1 MSTDSA
7 SDSKT
12 LLYLKPILSSA
23 NDDFPEI
30 WSHLLEL
37 KEDFWGSRIETESVH
52 PDRSVVLVFDEVT
65 AALTIASNVREFVS
79 KALSYDKEPAIYPLQ
94 IVIDSGPYLKADEIV
109 VEDLGVNWE
118 EIDPGEIYVSASA
131 HTLMESNEIASH
143 DLQSGSDSL
152 KSLYKLIPQNNM
164 ATGAPPLF
172 SSHNGLTQ
180 GKNPPCYYCGDKK
193 HLATNCPS
201 KHLPLTTHALNMLG
215 YLSFDRI
222 DRLFSDY
229 VAGGKQS
236 IDPDKE
242 SQTDTD
248 TSHNLACCGFY
259 DLRRV
264 FQLRF
269 FRNIWNS
276 ADHSWNKIRKT
287 SVKKKEKG
295 GFMWM
300 GTDCLRVSNLAQAET
315 LLETSLEQHPD
326 DYRPHCALGFLNV
339 EKNDFLTA
347 RYHFIKALDCAETKP
362 QKIFILLLISR
373 LYDLEDY
380 PSEAA
385 ENIRDIL
392 IIDPYCVEAIYYDV
406 IFKLRK
412 GKESE
417 ALSQLLKLIDQDR
430 EYYINALIDPDLAQF
445 SEIVHPELKGLF
457 DGAKDE
463 ALGIFH
469 EAEKEYDK
477 LEKIL
482 DEKEI
487 EEAGSLWSDIK
498 ELSKNDGYFA
508 YLDIIYYGK
517 SFISMS
523 RNSIEKRRKEILEV
537 LYGLTRRLEKYL
549 VFAGKYRYRSLISAP
564 DQQLTRVQTKIAQT
578 RDMARSDVPE
588 EFRRSPDRLGELAA
602 ELDEIQSKLKR
613 LETVQLVILFLTRFF
628 KKSLAFQ
635 AVVVFLAIIVLP
647 VAVYYANFVLPK
659 YKISTVQNI
668 WSYQLGILIAGGICA
683 GLLALIRTIKSLHKE
698 QGQLL

>member
-1 MSTDSA
+1 MGTDLA
-7 SDSKT
+7 SNSKT
-12 LLYLKPILSSA
+12 LLYLRPIWRSA
-23 NDDFPEI
+23 NDDFSET
-30 WSHLLEL
+30 WNHLLEL
-37 KEDFWGSRIETESVH
+37 KEDFWGGRIETESVH

-65 AALTIASNVREFVS
+65 AALTIANNIREFVS
-79 KALSYDKEPAIYPLQ
+79 KTLSHDKEPGISPVQ
-94 IVIDSGPYLKADEIV
+94 MVIDSGPYLKADEIV

-131 HTLMESNEIASH
+131 HTLMESNEIPSH
-143 DLQSGSDSL
+143 GLQSGSDSL
-152 KSLYKLIPQNNM
+152 NSLYKLIPQNNM
-164 ATGAPPLF
+164 GTGAPPLF

-180 GKNPPCYYCGDKK
+180 GKNHPCYYCGDKK

-222 DRLFSDY
+222 NRLFSEY

-248 TSHNLACCGFY
+248 SSHNLAFCGFY
-259 DLRRV
+259 DLKRV

-276 ADHSWNKIRKT
+276 ADHSWDEIRKT
-287 SVKKKEKG
+287 TVKKKEKG
-295 GFMWM
+295 GFMWV

-315 LLETSLEQHPD
+315 FLETSLEEHPD

-339 EKNDFLTA
+339 EKSDFLTA
-347 RYHFIKALDCAETKP
+347 RYHFVKALDCAETKP
-362 QKIFILLLISR
+362 QKIFILLLIAR

-392 IIDPYCVEAIYYDV
+392 IIDPHCVEAIYYDV
-406 IFKLRK
+406 IFKLRA

-417 ALSQLLKLIDQDR
+417 ALSQLVKLINQDR
-430 EYYINALIDPDLAQF
+430 EYYINALIDPDLAPF
-445 SEIVHPELKGLF
+445 SAVVHPELKDIF

-469 EAEKEYDK
+469 KAEKEYDK
-477 LEKIL
+477 LERIL

-487 EEAGSLWSDIK
+487 VEAASLWSDIK
-498 ELSKNDGYFA
+498 ELSEKDGYFA
-508 YLDIIYYGK
+508 YLDIVHYGK
-517 SFISMS
+517 FLISMS
-523 RNSIEKRRKEILEV
+523 RRSIEEKRNEIFEALH
-537 LYGLTRRLEKYL
+537 GLTRRVEKYL
-549 VFAGKYRYRSLISAP
+549 VFASNYRYRSLISGPYQKLA
-564 DQQLTRVQTKIAQT
+564 RVQTKIAHT

-588 EFRRSPDRLGELAA
+588 EFRRSPDRLGELGD
-602 ELDEIQSKLKR
+602 ELDQIQSKLKR
-613 LETVQLVILFLTRFF
+613 LEAVQLVILFLTRFV
-628 KKSLAFQ
+628 KKSLVFQ
-635 AVVVFLAIIVLP
+635 AAIVFLAIIVFP

-659 YKISTVQNI
+659 YKISPVQNI

>member
-1 MSTDSA
+1 
-7 SDSKT
+7 
-12 LLYLKPILSSA
+12 
-23 NDDFPEI
+23 
-30 WSHLLEL
+30 
-37 KEDFWGSRIETESVH
+37 
-52 PDRSVVLVFDEVT
+52 
-65 AALTIASNVREFVS
+65 
-79 KALSYDKEPAIYPLQ
+79 
-94 IVIDSGPYLKADEIV
+94 
-109 VEDLGVNWE
+109 
-118 EIDPGEIYVSASA
+118 
-131 HTLMESNEIASH
+131 
-143 DLQSGSDSL
+143 
-152 KSLYKLIPQNNM
+152 
-164 ATGAPPLF
+164 
-172 SSHNGLTQ
+172 
-180 GKNPPCYYCGDKK
+180 
-193 HLATNCPS
+193 
-201 KHLPLTTHALNMLG
+201 
-215 YLSFDRI
+215 
-222 DRLFSDY
+222 
-229 VAGGKQS
+229 
-236 IDPDKE
+236 
-242 SQTDTD
+242 
-248 TSHNLACCGFY
+248 
-259 DLRRV
+259 
-264 FQLRF
+264 
-269 FRNIWNS
+269 
-276 ADHSWNKIRKT
+276 
-287 SVKKKEKG
+287 
-295 GFMWM
+295 MWM

-373 LYDLEDY
+373 LYDLEGY

-392 IIDPYCVEAIYYDV
+392 IIDPYCLEAIYYDV
-406 IFKLRK
+406 ILKLRK

-457 DGAKDE
+457 DRAKDE

-487 EEAGSLWSDIK
+487 EEAGSLWSNIK
-498 ELSKNDGYFA
+498 ELSKKDGYFV

-523 RNSIEKRRKEILEV
+523 RNSIEKRRKEILEA

-602 ELDEIQSKLKR
+602 ELDQIQSKLKR